1 MAGYV
6 CLDLVAE
13 APRAAAAAA
22 AAEAG
27 IGVVEHGA
35 DAAGVERIGKIRV
48 AVLHRSGAN

>member
-13 APRAAAAAA
+13 APRADA

>member
-13 APRAAAAAA
+13 APRAAAAA

>member
-13 APRAAAAAA
+13 APRAA